1 MRWWTG
7 ALPLVIAC
15 AASPRPGPG
24 GPAGGGSPPPSAPPP
39 SASSDAPPPAA
50 GVAVDTIGTAHP
62 IVLEATADD
71 GSWLVICQ
79 ARADTD
85 GDGEIAVHAGHHG
98 DTYGDRFAPFVVGR
112 DGREQAIDAVVTRSD
127 DGRWLVVVRGGKLAL
142 HDAAAGTWLELP
154 GAEAKDDGVPV
165 LRHRAASVDADGTRL
180 VYFRG
185 GDRVVV
191 RDLATGAEREVTQP
205 GIWRAEVDRD
215 GRWARLLVVRK
226 DQDGD
231 GKVTWPSLRT
241 SLSDRDCR
249 GPIMS
254 YSTGGWSGDMPEF
267 LWLDL
272 ATGAIV
278 DEGEAIVAPVGAD
291 LLRAGPRGALS
302 LAGRELA
309 SAACDPQVVGVA
321 AAPPRVLYTCRP
333 SHGDE
338 AAVTLAGPGLARP
351 TTMTATR
358 RADWRDELAR
368 FRGPVACNH
377 GTCVDLDAGAARPDP
392 TSGHEVIASHG
403 TRRLIAGTPLAI
415 VDVADGSR
423 VEVGAGGGELQAAAG
438 PVVVVAGVVY
448 DLAARTRLG
457 AVRGVVRAVDRA
469 GRALVLDGD
478 DGGIPRGPLR
488 WVTPSP

>member
-24 GPAGGGSPPPSAPPP
+24 TPAGGGSPPRG
-39 SASSDAPPPAA
+39 PAA
-50 GVAVDTIGTAHP
+50 TPPRAAGAAVDTVGTAHP
-62 IVLEATADD
+62 IVLEAAAAD
-71 GSWLVICQ
+71 GSWVVICQ
-79 ARADTD
+79 ARVDTD
-85 GDGEIAVHAGHHG
+85 GDGEVAVHVGYHG

-112 DGREQAIDAVVTRSD
+112 DGREQAIDAVVAHSD
-127 DGRWLVVVRGGKLAL
+127 DGRWLAVVRGGKLVL
-142 HDAAAGTWLELP
+142 HDAAADTWLELP
-154 GAEAKDDGVPV
+154 GADAKDDGVPV
-165 LRHRAASVDADGTRL
+165 LGHRAASIDGAGTRL
-180 VYFRG
+180 VYFRS

-191 RDLATGAEREVTQP
+191 RELATGAEREVTQP

-231 GKVTWPSLRT
+231 GKRTWPSLRT

-278 DEGEAIVAPVGAD
+278 DEGEAIVAPVGDD

-302 LAGRELA
+302 LGGRELA
-309 SAACDPQVVGVA
+309 SAACDPQVIGVA
-321 AAPPRVLYTCRP
+321 ATPPRVLYTCRP

-368 FRGPVACNH
+368 YRDPVACNH
-377 GTCVDLDAGAARPDP
+377 GTCVDLDGGAARPDP
-392 TSGHEVIASHG
+392 SSGHDVIASHG
-403 TRRLIAGTPLAI
+403 TRRLIAGPPLTI

-423 VEVGAGGGELQAAAG
+423 VEVGDGGDALQAAAG

-448 DLAARTRLG
+448 DLATRTRLG
-457 AVRGVVRAVDRA
+457 TVRGAVQAVDRA
-469 GRALVLDGD
+469 GRVLVLDGD
-478 DGGIPRGPLR
+478 GDGIPRGPLR
-488 WVTPSP
+488 WMSPSP